1 MIGCGERTASLYG
14 FRDGSAV
21 VATAFEP
28 PSGPIDAMRDIETF
42 FGYVVMAIYTVD
54 SVFQRGRQLG
64 REHVTAHRGR
74 ITKAALAGYAT
85 RRRVGGQNFASMGQI
100 SFWTAGISGGR
111 GRECKAGLL

>member
-1 MIGCGERTASLYG
+1 MIGCGERTASLSS

-21 VATAFEP
+21 VATAFE
-28 PSGPIDAMRDIETF
+28 AMRDIETC

-85 RRRVGGQNFASMGQI
+85 RRRVGGQNFASVGRT
-100 SFWTAGISGGR
+100 SFLTAGIS
-111 GRECKAGLL
+111 